1 MGDNHHEIQWEIFRI
16 QQMEVLLL
24 YHFSGHMNCGD
35 ISPYIGLKQM
45 VGTSVLNRF
54 LASMAIDPLRGFS
67 GREGGDQQLGILEQ
81 SEKSA
86 YPTGLATGLL
96 LCASA
101 AKRSDLAFG
110 SYKYLIWRW
119 WGLKLSKIWDVFKF

>member
-54 LASMAIDPLRGFS
+54 LASMAIDHPEFSNVYSIKKNPPEIQKKNRGNQ
-67 GREGGDQQLGILEQ
+67 RNN
-81 SEKSA
+81 
-86 YPTGLATGLL
+86 PT
-96 LCASA
+96 
-101 AKRSDLAFG
+101 
-110 SYKYLIWRW
+110 I
-119 WGLKLSKIWDVFKF
+119 